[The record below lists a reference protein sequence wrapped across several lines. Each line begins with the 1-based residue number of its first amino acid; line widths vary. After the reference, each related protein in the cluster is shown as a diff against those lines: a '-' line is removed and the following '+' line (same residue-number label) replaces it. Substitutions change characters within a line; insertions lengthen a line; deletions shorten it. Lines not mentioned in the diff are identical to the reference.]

1 MRDRVDRSGAD
12 VTRFL
17 SIGIMVIVL
26 LAGCGNEP
34 AEPTPSPL
42 AAPTESPLDAASSP
56 PADPFRQPPTAA
68 GTPVTND
75 GDVASGCWSEDQSTS
90 GGQQSLQWSAPPQM
104 VIDPARLYTAVLET
118 SKGQIT
124 LQLLPEAAPVTV
136 NNFVCL
142 TRAGYYTNAPFHRI
156 VEGFVIQGGDPTG
169 TGSGGPGY
177 QFEDEP
183 VLGEYLPGYV
193 AMANAG
199 ANTNGSQF
207 FIITADLRDRLPKQY
222 NLFARVI
229 DGQDTVDAIAAV
241 ETAPNQQGE
250 VSVPVE
256 PVTLNSV
263 TVYEH

>member
-1 MRDRVDRSGAD
+1 MVDRVYRSGGRIS
-12 VTRFL
+12 RFL
-17 SIGIMVIVL
+17 SIGILAVVL
-26 LAGCGNEP
+26 LAACGNEP
-34 AEPTPSPL
+34 AEPTPTPV
-42 AAPTESPLDAASSP
+42 AAPTETPLDAASSP
-56 PADPFRQPPTAA
+56 QADPFRQPPSEP
-68 GTPVTND
+68 GTPVAND
-75 GDVASGCWSEDQSTS
+75 GDLAGGCWTEDQRAS
-90 GGQQSLQWSAPPQM
+90 GGQQPLQWTAPPQM
-104 VIDPARLYTAVLET
+104 VIDPARQYTAVLDT
-118 SKGQIT
+118 SKGPIT

-142 TRAGYYTNAPFHRI
+142 TRAGYYTSVPFHRI
-156 VEGFVIQGGDPTG
+156 VAGFVIQGGDPTG

-177 QFEDEP
+177 EFDDEP
-183 VLGEYLPGYV
+183 VLGEYLPGVV

-222 NLFARVI
+222 NLFARVT
-229 DGQDTVDAIAAV
+229 DGQETVDAIAAV